1 MKLTTIKLRY
11 QKRNSLPNILV
22 VLFLLLFPVL
32 CSAQQYN
39 FSFHQ
44 TPVSTALLEVS
55 NKTNIRISFDA
66 DNLEQ
71 FSIDGSLET
80 DSVSA
85 VLDWILDGTGY
96 RAEFKYNT
104 WLIYKPGEDEQKREP
119 VEIHVS
125 GYISDGETG
134 ERLPYATVFVG
145 QKNVVIPSTVDGVFS
160 VKLKENEQ
168 CFFQVRYLGY
178 QSLDTIITITSSNST
193 LTLELQQKLQNIAT
207 IDVPGHKLEMLEVNN
222 DAGHVTFN
230 PRRFTDLP
238 NFGEPDVFKTLQLL
252 PGISTQENSSQLNI
266 RGSSADQNLVTFDG
280 FTLYNLDHF
289 FGVFSA
295 LNPNVIKDIQVYRGG
310 FDSRYGERVSG
321 IVEITGKSG
330 DKTKPRIYGGV
341 NMISGN
347 LTAEIPISEKLSLV
361 AAGRRAYSDVYSSWL
376 ADAILAKQTGR
387 GNRFPEADNAIEP
400 EFYFS
405 DFNTKLTWTPSKKDI
420 ISFSVYGA
428 KDNLNS
434 SNLMERDNV
443 EINTEDVNKW
453 GNYGFG
459 ISWKTQHRAN
469 YFSELQLGHSGYYNE
484 YYNNTTFSDSLNQ
497 QIPVLDQREHIATN
511 EENKLLDYFL
521 SFKNTVFLNTAN
533 QLEFGLASRYTT
545 FNYYKDAEEDVIYSK
560 LEKSAML
567 YTGFVQDKISLST
580 KWAVKPGFRINFYDE
595 TNKFYFEPRLAVNYQ
610 VNDNVLLKMATG
622 KYYQFLNKSATE
634 QTYGYNRDFWILA
647 DGDHNPVVSSNH
659 FILGTSITAGKLFF
673 DVEGY
678 YKSVN
683 GLQEYLFKVPDRT
696 PGETPSVE
704 PGGELLSLFI
714 AGDGKAFGIDFLAKY
729 QTLNFSSWVA
739 YSLSKSIRN
748 FDEINNGAD
757 IPALFDQTHEL
768 KWTNMLSYKRWNF
781 SGVMQYTTGH
791 PYVESTAKD
800 DDFNVTRVYKRLP
813 DYFRVDLSANYNF
826 NIKRVN
832 IKPGLSLLNAFNTE
846 NYLGV
851 FVREFNF
858 QGENF
863 LETTPIK
870 AQDITLNFFVNFSF

>member
-1 MKLTTIKLRY
+1 MKLTTTKLRY

-22 VLFLLLFPVL
+22 VLFLLLFPV
-32 CSAQQYN
+32 
-39 FSFHQ
+39 FSFGQQLKFSFNQ
-44 TPVSTALLEVS
+44 TPVSSALLEVA
-55 NKTNIRISFDA
+55 NQTNLRISFDA
-66 DNLEQ
+66 GNLEQ
-71 FSIDGSLET
+71 FLVSGSLGA

-85 VLDWILDGTGY
+85 MFDWILNGTGY

-104 WLIYKPGEDEQKREP
+104 WLIYKPGADEQKEETS
-119 VEIHVS
+119 EIYVS
-125 GYISDGETG
+125 GYISDGESG
-134 ERLPYATVFVG
+134 ERLPYATVYVG
-145 QKNVVIPSTVDGVFS
+145 QKNAVIPSTVNGVFS
-160 VKLKENEQ
+160 VKLKENED

-178 QSLDTIITITSSNST
+178 HTLDTIISITSPNST
-193 LTLELQQKLQNIAT
+193 LNFALQQKLQNIAT
-207 IDVPGHKLEMLEVNN
+207 INVSGHKLEMLEVSN

-230 PRRFTDLP
+230 PSRFTDLP

-330 DKTKPRIYGGV
+330 DKTKPRFYGGV

-347 LTAEIPISEKLSLV
+347 LTAEIPVSEKLSLV

-376 ADAILAKQTGR
+376 ADAILAKQTGK

-405 DFNTKLTWTPSKKDI
+405 DFNAKLSWTPSDKDI
-420 ISFSVYGA
+420 VSFSVYGA

-434 SNLMERDNV
+434 TNTMERDNIG
-443 EINTEDVNKW
+443 INTADINKW

-469 YFSELQLGHSGYYNE
+469 YFSELQLGHSGYYND
-484 YYNNTTFSDSLNQ
+484 YYNNTTFSDSLDQ
-497 QIPVLDQREHIATN
+497 KMPVPEPREQTATS

-533 QLEFGLASRYTT
+533 QLEFGLATRYTT
-545 FNYYKDAEEDVIYSK
+545 FNYYKDAEQDVVYSK

-567 YTGFVQDKISLST
+567 YTGFVQDKIALST
-580 KWAVKPGFRINFYDE
+580 KWALKPGFRLNFYDE
-595 TNKFYFEPRLAVNYQ
+595 TDQFYFEPRLAVNYQ
-610 VNDNVLLKMATG
+610 ANENVLLKMATG

-634 QTYGYNRDFWILA
+634 QSYGYNRDFWILA
-647 DGDHNPVVSSNH
+647 DGDRNPVVSSNH

-678 YKSVN
+678 YKSIK
-683 GLQEYLFKVPDRT
+683 GLQEYLFRAPDRMR
-696 PGETPSVE
+696 GETPSIE
-704 PGGELLSLFI
+704 PDEEPLSLFI
-714 AGDGKAFGIDFLAKY
+714 AGEGKAYGIDFLAKY
-729 QTLNFSSWVA
+729 QAANFSSWVA

-748 FDEINNGAD
+748 FDEINGGAD
-757 IPALFDQTHEL
+757 ISALFDQTHEL
-768 KWTNMLSYKRWNF
+768 KWTNILSYNRWNF
-781 SGVMQYTTGH
+781 SGVLQYTTGH
-791 PYVESTAKD
+791 PYIESTEKD

-813 DYFRVDLSANYNF
+813 DYFRGDLSANYNF
-826 NIKRVN
+826 NIKKVN
-832 IKPGLSLLNAFNTE
+832 IKPGLSLLNAFNTK

-851 FVREFNF
+851 YVRQYNFN
-858 QGENF
+858 GEDI
-863 LETTPIK
+863 TDVVGIK
-870 AQDITLNFFVNFSF
+870 AQDITLNFFINFSF